1 MRRGPRILKNST
13 PLVLMGPRVSKAS
26 VMKVLVVA
34 SDWYLSPCGW
44 QHSLMPKNGC
54 VGVSTAFNYMLK
66 RYTHC
71 LLLLIDHLTTV

>member
-1 MRRGPRILKNST
+1 
-13 PLVLMGPRVSKAS
+13 
-26 VMKVLVVA
+26 VA